1 METAS
6 TFTNSCPI
14 SGALK
19 LQWAKAKAQRESKA
33 ACYFLV
39 SPFPL
44 MSERCQKEPEDARK
58 SIAHPLKCSS
68 YLACHLGVFCFELFL
83 KCKPQHWFVLIIY

>member
-44 MSERCQKEPEDARK
+44 MSERYVRK
-58 SIAHPLKCSS
+58 SQKMPERA
-68 YLACHLGVFCFELFL
+68 
-83 KCKPQHWFVLIIY
+83 